1 MRPCSTEHQLHS
13 NKMEAAILKYIK
25 FGSSLDQDTPKQTGG
40 CASLATRTNNFL
52 LAQTR
57 HTRLPNF
64 LMQSATNSRDGQR
77 TKSRYGKAL
86 ADIISN
92 TASTKSLRQAKRL
105 IILPPRFS
113 IGLKFTYKC
122 QAVLCN
128 WILHGFHF
136 EQR

>member
-25 FGSSLDQDTPKQTGG
+25 FGSSLDQDKTYQ
-40 CASLATRTNNFL
+40 ATQL
-52 LAQTR
+52 LNAVCNKFT
-57 HTRLPNF
+57 
-64 LMQSATNSRDGQR
+64 RDGQR
-77 TKSRYGKAL
+77 TESRYGKAL

-92 TASTKSLRQAKRL
+92 TASTKSLRQAKRF

-113 IGLKFTYKC
+113 VGLKFTYKC
-122 QAVLCN
+122 HAVLCN